1 MDGWMD
7 ITIADLIITYY
18 LSLCFIIIIII
29 IVAVIVLY
37 HMTFNYES
45 DEGVGNAL

>member
-18 LSLCFIIIIII
+18 LSLCFIIIID
-29 IVAVIVLY
+29 VAVIVLY
-37 HMTFNYES
+37 PKYDMTFNYES
-45 DEGVGNAL
+45 ACY